1 MDVKVVK
8 SASLSNYSDTRF
20 VVVNAETGEIVDDA
34 QGYGYKTI
42 QGAYKAWA
50 YKTRDRSKEADKK
63 KRRQQI
69 KSFLKEHKGL
79 ADAIEMASWDA
90 VHDGVDFNSNT
101 VKQILKS
108 MGIETEFKPSEILRV
123 WEKL

>member
-8 SASLSNYSDTRF
+8 SVSLSNYSDTRF

-50 YKTRDRSKEADKK
+50 YKTRDRSKDAEKK
-63 KRRQQI
+63 KRQQQI

-90 VHDGVDFNSNT
+90 VHDGVDFDSNT

-108 MGIETEFKPSEILRV
+108 MGIETEFKPSEILKV